1 MPRKD
6 LVVSPRYRL
15 HAGMV
20 AWLLH
25 RITGVLLV
33 LYFIVHMLAAE
44 FTSLAAI
51 KNNIIVEAVVVVLF
65 AWHAM
70 NGLRIIFME
79 FLKAAERTCFKKG
92 VIIFTILAVLISGVG
107 LYYINAYNN
116 KVKADA
122 AAAAAEA
129 KAAESDSTES
139 TSEGE

>member
-33 LYFIVHMLAAE
+33 LYFIVHMLSTSYA
-44 FTSLAAI
+44 SLADF

-92 VIIFTILAVLISGVG
+92 VIVFTVLAVLISGVG

-116 KVKADA
+116 MVKADA
-122 AAAAAEA
+122 AAT
-129 KAAESDSTES
+129 AAESDSTES

>member
-33 LYFIVHMLAAE
+33 LYFIVHMLSTNIASFAD
-44 FTSLAAI
+44 F

-92 VIIFTILAVLISGVG
+92 VIVFTVLAVLISGVG
-107 LYYINAYNN
+107 LYYINAYNSMVN
-116 KVKADA
+116 ADA
-122 AAAAAEA
+122 AAT
-129 KAAESDSTES
+129 AAESDSTES